1 MPKVAANWED
11 IGYIKR
17 SKNRVKALVFFLV
30 PKMPSELA
38 KEMKI
43 SITHASKI
51 CRELNSKRLIECLNN
66 KLKMGRIYQT
76 TIKGE
81 SVLRI
86 IKS

>member
-1 MPKVAANWED
+1 MSKLSTNWED

-17 SKNRVKALVFFLV
+17 SKNRAKALVFFLS

-38 KEMKI
+38 KDMKI

-66 KLKMGRIYQT
+66 SLKMGRIYKIT
-76 TIKGE
+76 KKGE
-81 SVLRI
+81 SVLKV
-86 IKS
+86 IKV